1 VWFNEHEGNA
11 IAYFNVAN
19 STLVEYQIPSRAKVW
34 GNTSNPLKFAL
45 DSKGSVW
52 FTEWTENKIGVL
64 DSEKLNN
71 LPLWLDVSKDTIYL
85 DRHRQNGNNK
95 QDGGQEEDSL
105 LIFIHQKNYN
115 NNKESKLKGPINMT
129 IAGSMSPS
137 GRLWNI
143 SSQFSENSFSFSDDD
158 SNLHTVKLTLYPT
171 PDLIPGNY
179 TLTIGARYGT
189 VTYSK
194 MVSMI
199 IK

>member
-1 VWFNEHEGNA
+1 MRA
-11 IAYFNVAN
+11 KSI
-19 STLVEYQIPSRAKVW
+19 VEYQIPSRAKVW

-105 LIFIHQKNYN
+105 
-115 NNKESKLKGPINMT
+115 
-129 IAGSMSPS
+129 
-137 GRLWNI
+137 
-143 SSQFSENSFSFSDDD
+143 SFSDDD